1 MVFPLKI
8 LKPPFSHG
16 FPMVFVLKILKPP
29 FSNGFSYDFPWN
41 PPWLVTMLL
50 HPLGRPTS
58 HRQRCRDQS
67 EGSLRPGIIQGFHCG
82 SICHYVI
89 STRWWHMIAGHSWSF
104 FTCRY
109 LRSTQSWASR
119 KNRENHLF
127 QDSEILCHFGN
138 PSCGPSGPT
147 NFIGGFSPPKA
158 AQSCPCAPRWTKGRT
173 RPGSHAP
180 GWRAC
185 HVARGARCHVA

>member
-1 MVFPLKI
+1 MVFLW
-8 LKPPFSHG
+8 
-16 FPMVFVLKILKPP
+16 FPMKP
-29 FSNGFSYDFPWN
+29 
-41 PPWLVTMLL
+41 TMAC
-50 HPLGRPTS
+50 HNAPAPLGRPTS

-127 QDSEILCHFGN
+127 QDSEILCQFGN

-147 NFIGGFSPPKA
+147 NFIGDSAPQKLPKA
-158 AQSCPCAPRWTKGRT
+158 ALARLAGPRAEPGLDHT
-173 RPGSHAP
+173 RLVEERVTSLVVQGAMLP
-180 GWRAC
+180 RATSTTETGE
-185 HVARGARCHVA
+185 VGK